1 MWQVSFKLTFNAIKK
16 KKTVSMRKA
25 ISRRCEALIKLMAGH
40 QDAGGGISRASASLV
55 RHLGRGGSSTVE
67 PSRWW
72 TYAALMHAIITF
84 ISWRWHVTS
93 SGLQAVTE
101 AGSIAFFFFYPH
113 SSTPNYLHSQLQAKK
128 HKSVVFFVLWNFT
141 TTEWKR
147 SASTVEHWRDW
158 KGCREPARPVVGDV
172 GWVSGTP
179 QFSNL

>member
-1 MWQVSFKLTFNAIKK
+1 
-16 KKTVSMRKA
+16 MRKA

-55 RHLGRGGSSTVE
+55 RHLGQGGGGGSSTVE
-67 PSRWW
+67 SNRWW

-93 SGLQAVTE
+93 SGSQAVTE
-101 AGSIAFFFFYPH
+101 AGSIAFFF
-113 SSTPNYLHSQLQAKK
+113 STPTTPAPPTTRTPNCRLKK
-128 HKSVVFFVLWNFT
+128 HKSVFFFVLWNFT

-158 KGCREPARPVVGDV
+158 KGCCEPARPVGADV